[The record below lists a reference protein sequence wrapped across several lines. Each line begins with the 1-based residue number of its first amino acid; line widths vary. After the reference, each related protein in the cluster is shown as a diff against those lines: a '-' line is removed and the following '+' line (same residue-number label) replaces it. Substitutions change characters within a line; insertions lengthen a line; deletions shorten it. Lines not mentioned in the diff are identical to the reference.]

1 MRNESDHLER
11 PAKKYQ
17 RISTDATPPNVG
29 YGDVMTGAN
38 IGDDPRF
45 LHETTSDVD
54 IIDLPG
60 FSEEDIDKMSKEE
73 VDEHFN
79 KPPLKGID
87 ISDHLTK
94 SQRTQMQRF
103 LLKNRDMFAID
114 PKRPG
119 QLNAT
124 PMRINTGDAQPRA
137 FPHRSTMPH
146 VRSLVEEHIKSMLKY
161 GIIRHAESP
170 WRQQYYLY
178 RRRTAPHDLR

>member
-1 MRNESDHLER
+1 VRNKSDHLER

-29 YGDVMTGAN
+29 YGDVMTGAT

-45 LHETTSDVD
+45 LHKTTSDVD

-60 FSEEDIDKMSKEE
+60 FSDKDINKMSKEE

-87 ISDHLTK
+87 ISDHLTT

-103 LLKNRDMFAID
+103 LLKNRDMFALD

-119 QLNAT
+119 QVNAT
-124 PMRINTGDAQPRA
+124 PMTINTGDAQLRA
-137 FPHRSTMPH
+137 FPHQSTMPH
-146 VRSLVEEHIKSMLKY
+146 IRPLVEEHIKSMLNTASY
-161 GIIRHAESP
+161 DMQSHRGQR
-170 WRQQYYLY
+170 QYY
-178 RRRTAPHDLR
+178 